1 MNPVG
6 NLLAKHESS
15 FSSVVDANKHLYDR
29 IDTEALDAF
38 PLADFRFKYCS
49 LGNQFSNRS

>member
-1 MNPVG
+1 MNTVG
-6 NLLAKHESS
+6 NLLAKYESS
-15 FSSVVDANKHLYDR
+15 FSSAVDTDKHLYDR